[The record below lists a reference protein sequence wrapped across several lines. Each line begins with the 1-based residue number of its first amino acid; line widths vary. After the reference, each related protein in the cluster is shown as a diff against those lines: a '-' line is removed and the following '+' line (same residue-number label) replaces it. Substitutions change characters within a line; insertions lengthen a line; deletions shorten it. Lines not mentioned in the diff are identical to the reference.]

1 MEKKELIHS
10 VDDVYEHADRRYK
23 ESLRMTGEL
32 ARRAD
37 AKIEELYRRS
47 DAKIDVLRDSMSKEL
62 SRIAQN
68 QTMGGSGRA
77 SGERKENQSQLISQI
92 KQSEYKLSKQ
102 LAKQKKLTWILF
114 FVLTAVNIIS
124 VGSLFMFL
132 TRYL

>member
-47 DAKIDVLRDSMSKEL
+47 DAKIDVLRDSISKEL
-62 SRIAQN
+62 SRISQN
-68 QTMGGSGRA
+68 QVGGDGLRA
-77 SGERKENQSQLISQI
+77 SNNRKDYHTQIISQV
-92 KQSEYKLSKQ
+92 KQSEFKLAKQ
-102 LAKQKKLTWILF
+102 LAKQKKLIWILF
-114 FVLTAVNIIS
+114 SVLAGINIVS
-124 VGSLFMFL
+124 VGALFMFL
-132 TRYL
+132 TKYL